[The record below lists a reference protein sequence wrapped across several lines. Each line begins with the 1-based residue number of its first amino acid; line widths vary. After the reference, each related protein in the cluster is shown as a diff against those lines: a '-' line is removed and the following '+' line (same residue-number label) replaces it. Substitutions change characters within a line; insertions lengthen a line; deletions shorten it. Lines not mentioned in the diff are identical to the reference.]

1 MTKRVYGD
9 LILLYVL
16 KDRRTVIWIVIV
28 ESLNLSTFL
37 IFWNNGQGMT
47 FIVLWMYRP
56 ISVALYMSP
65 SEYIHYRD
73 KYPLYYRLKRLY
85 LHPYISST
93 NSLPVN
99 HLRNIAIANATTSH
113 VWIMDLNMVPSDK
126 LYERL
131 YDLPLSCLRRT
142 DLAIVVPVFS
152 VHYMECSSVREC
164 EKKLQFVLPFISRL
178 PNDIPHSKKELKSC
192 IRSSVFQ

>member
-1 MTKRVYGD
+1 MQDIIPLVVTKGTYGE

-16 KDRRTVIWIVIV
+16 RDRRIVIWFVIV
-28 ESLNLSTFL
+28 EYLNLSTFL
-37 IFWNNGQGMT
+37 VFWNNGQGIL
-47 FIVLWMYRP
+47 FVVLWMYRP
-56 ISVALYMSP
+56 ISIALYMSP

-73 KYPLYYRLKRLY
+73 KYPLFYRLKRLY
-85 LHPYISST
+85 LHSYISAA

-113 VWIMDLNMVPSDK
+113 VWVMDMDMVPSDK

-131 YDLPLSCLRRT
+131 YDLPLSYLQRT

-152 VHYMECSSVREC
+152 VHYMECNSVREC
-164 EKKLQFVLPFISRL
+164 EKKS
-178 PNDIPHSKKELKSC
+178 
-192 IRSSVFQ
+192 